1 MTATMQRQAHGA
13 AAGQLNED
21 EFVRMWLA
29 ELALDNHSRFNPEVL
44 VKTIYQD
51 RLTYGAPDPVQ
62 TRNYVLHCVRLAP
75 HVCRHALDRGVYAMH
90 VEPECGPKCKEAWA
104 QKAKAERGETCPTC
118 FTYKTA
124 TGTCA
129 CD

>member
-1 MTATMQRQAHGA
+1 MTTTMAHGK
-13 AAGQLNED
+13 AAGHLNED

-29 ELALDNHSRFNPEVL
+29 ELALDNHSRFNPEIL
-44 VKTIYQD
+44 IKTIYED
-51 RLTYGAPDPVQ
+51 RLTYGAPDKVQ

-104 QKAKAERGETCPTC
+104 HKTPNTQAPACPLC
-118 FTYKTA
+118 FTIPSA
-124 TGTCA
+124 TGVCC